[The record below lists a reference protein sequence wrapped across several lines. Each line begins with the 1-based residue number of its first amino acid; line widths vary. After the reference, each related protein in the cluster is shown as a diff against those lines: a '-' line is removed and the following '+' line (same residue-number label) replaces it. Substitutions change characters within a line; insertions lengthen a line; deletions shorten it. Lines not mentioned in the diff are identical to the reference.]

1 MSINNTA
8 LPRLVTNV
16 FVVVRSAQL
25 GTVPYFDLPVQT
37 VLVAGNDAF
46 LAVFDLFRLLQ
57 RQDSVCGE
65 ILASACQ
72 GGDCIFLFL
81 ASEQG

>member
-1 MSINNTA
+1 M
-8 LPRLVTNV
+8 TNV
-16 FVVVRSAQL
+16 FVVARSAQL
-25 GTVPYFDLPVQT
+25 GTVPYFNLLVQA
-37 VLVAGNDAF
+37 VLVAGDNAF

-65 ILASACQ
+65 ILTGASQ
-72 GGDCIFLFL
+72 RGGIIFLFL